1 MERRTFLQSTSVIV
15 AGSLFTTLF
24 ACKDKIMEEVAAA
37 RTNWA
42 GNLTYS
48 TDKLYEPSNEAELL
62 EHLKKVDHSKALG
75 SCHSF
80 NKVADSRYSQ
90 ISLEKMEKVM
100 EINAAEST
108 VRVSAGIRYGEL
120 AKHLHENGFALHNL
134 ASLPHISIAGA
145 CATATHGSGDSNGN
159 LPSIVRE
166 VELIN
171 AAGEKVILKKGVDP
185 DFEGAVVGLG
195 ALGLITH
202 LKLEIQPDF
211 EVRQDIYLDLPIASM
226 EENFDE
232 IYAMGYSVSLFTDWV
247 NGTVNQVW
255 LKNRVGDGEL
265 NLPDDLFGAKAAD
278 RNVHPILE
286 ISPENCTDQ
295 MGVAG
300 PWHERLPHF
309 KMDFTPSKGDELQS
323 EFFVPR
329 TYAVEALKAV
339 YAMGEKIYP
348 VLLISEIRSI
358 AADDLW
364 MSPCYQEACIAL
376 HFTWKPQTKEVMEL
390 LPQLEDALRPYRVR
404 PHWGKLFTVSKEYLE
419 GIYTKMRD
427 FRALIDKHDP
437 DRKFSN
443 EFLEK
448 LVYEGEV

>member
-1 MERRTFLQSTSVIV
+1 MERRTFLQSSSVIV

-24 ACKDKIMEEVAAA
+24 ACKDEIMEEVAAA

-48 TDKLYEPSNEAELL
+48 TDQLFEPTTEAELL
-62 EHLKKVDHSKALG
+62 DHLKKLDHSKALG
-75 SCHSF
+75 TCHSF
-80 NKVADSRYSQ
+80 NKVADSVHSQ
-90 ISLEKMEKVM
+90 ISLAKMGKVM

-120 AKHLHENGFALHNL
+120 AKYLHENGFALHNL
-134 ASLPHISIAGA
+134 ASLPHISVAGA
-145 CATATHGSGDSNGN
+145 CATGTHGSGDPNGN

-171 AAGEKVILKKGVDP
+171 AAGEKVILKKGVDA

-202 LKLEIQPDF
+202 MKLEIQPDF
-211 EVRQDIYLDLPIASM
+211 EVRQDIYLDLPISSM
-226 EENFDE
+226 EEHFED
-232 IYAMGYSVSLFTDWV
+232 IYAMGYSVSLFTDWA
-247 NGTVNQVW
+247 NETVNQVW
-255 LKNRVGDGEL
+255 LKNRVGEEEL

-278 RNVHPILE
+278 RNVHPIIEL
-286 ISPENCTDQ
+286 SAENCTDQ

-309 KMDFTPSKGDELQS
+309 KMDFTPSSGDELQA

-329 TYAVEALKAV
+329 EHAVEALKTV
-339 YAMGEKIYP
+339 YAMGDRITP
-348 VLLISEIRSI
+348 HLFISEIRSI

-364 MSPCYQEACIAL
+364 MSPCYQEACVAI
-376 HFTWKPQTKEVMEL
+376 HFTWKPHTQEVMEL
-390 LPQLEDALRPYRVR
+390 LPQIEEALRPYRVR
-404 PHWGKLFTVSKEYLE
+404 PHWGKLFTVSREYLE
-419 GIYTKMRD
+419 SIYTKMPE

-443 EFLEK
+443 EYLQKF
-448 LVYEGEV
+448 VYAAEA